1 MINIDYT
8 LILVIL
14 NFVVLLLILNKV
26 LYKPIQTFLEERQKK
41 INDDIDAARTSRE
54 EADKLVETR
63 SEELKKSSAEI
74 RKMKQAAKRD
84 AEYRA
89 AEILR
94 EAKENEKRIA
104 LETENQIALERK
116 KVMAQLQGELGG
128 MIADLS
134 EKFLSKKLDASV
146 DTEIIEQMLTERGEK

>member
-41 INDDIDAARTSRE
+41 INDDIDAARTSRV

-116 KVMAQLQGELGG
+116 KAMAQLQGELGG

>member
-1 MINIDYT
+1 
-8 LILVIL
+8 
-14 NFVVLLLILNKV
+14 
-26 LYKPIQTFLEERQKK
+26 
-41 INDDIDAARTSRE
+41 
-54 EADKLVETR
+54 
-63 SEELKKSSAEI
+63 
-74 RKMKQAAKRD
+74 MKQAAKRD

>member
-41 INDDIDAARTSRE
+41 INDDIDAARTSRV